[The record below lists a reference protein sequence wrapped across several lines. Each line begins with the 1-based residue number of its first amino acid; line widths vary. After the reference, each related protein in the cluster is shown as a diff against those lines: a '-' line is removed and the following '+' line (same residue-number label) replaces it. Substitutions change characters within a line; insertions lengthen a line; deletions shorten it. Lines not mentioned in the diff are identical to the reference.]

1 MSCQSLV
8 LKFTFCHYLRSYPL
22 LLPSRFHLDVRD
34 ESSKGLF
41 RNHTESIIPIDES
54 VSDERV
60 IFLSILIISPSGA
73 SPGGAFATTQAFSI
87 SLPFVA
93 NFKEY
98 ILAVNDPSLCPLSSS
113 QSRKPPS
120 LPLEKSIHE
129 KAQRQSQ
136 TANIVKAS
144 VLPKLY

>member
-1 MSCQSLV
+1 LSCQSLV

-41 RNHTESIIPIDES
+41 RNHTESIIPIDE
-54 VSDERV
+54 RV
-60 IFLSILIISPSGA
+60 IFLSILIIRPSGA